1 MLGVTCNPLFGKI
14 FRTQVPDPIF
24 ISRQLGLRSYNIND
38 FATVSLSCSTGQTL
52 EYSEA
57 EDKVIVKSLGTLSH
71 ILLASH
77 ELLSPAALEM
87 KFICV

>member
-1 MLGVTCNPLFGKI
+1 MGVTCNPLFGKI

-24 ISRQLGLRSYNIND
+24 ISRQLGLRSYNIDD
-38 FATVSLSCSTGQTL
+38 FATVSLSCSIGQIL

-57 EDKVIVKSLGTLSH
+57 EDEVIVKSVGPLSH
-71 ILLASH
+71 ILLDSH

-87 KFICV
+87 KFFCV